1 MDTGPGSE
9 NETGGGGWAVPRRQR
24 LGKAE
29 REMEEAEGGVTG
41 RWSKGK
47 DEAWEEKGVW
57 KIPAPNP
64 HLTTGSSE
72 KELDWRSMFTGWPP
86 LPEGPSAWRGLTD
99 TSPHVD
105 KHLSLGGCEQQVD
118 CRSVAAGK
126 SHWNRVGALL
136 GGGGALLQLASAYQP
151 LYPSPTSRGYYGDD
165 PSFPIGPVV
174 SSTASFT
181 FFFCFS
187 PLFFPLRLP
196 HPQPL
201 SHMHRSSLKKAGR
214 KPGTR

>member
-136 GGGGALLQLASAYQP
+136 GGGGRFFSWPQP
-151 LYPSPTSRGYYGDD
+151 TSPCTLPPQAGVTMATTPPSP
-165 PSFPIGPVV
+165 
-174 SSTASFT
+174 
-181 FFFCFS
+181 
-187 PLFFPLRLP
+187 
-196 HPQPL
+196 
-201 SHMHRSSLKKAGR
+201 
-214 KPGTR
+214 